1 MDMRGNILVP
11 IALFGW
17 IPLVLG
23 LFAFLPPRRAVIYGF
38 LIAWL
43 FLPMSHLKIQ
53 GFTDY
58 NKMSAACFGVLISA
72 MIFDSATL
80 FAFRPKI
87 WDLPMLIWCIC
98 PLFSSVSNG
107 LGWYDGIS
115 AVAYQTTF
123 WGLPYLIGRMYF
135 NDLVGLRELAMGI
148 LIGGLVYV
156 PLCWYEIRFSPQ
168 LHRIVYGYHQF
179 EFAQT
184 KRYGG
189 FRPMVFMQH
198 GLAVGLWMA
207 AATLTAFWLYLSKT
221 IRRLWELPMG
231 LVFVVLLATSVW
243 CHSTGSVVLLLG
255 GLAVVLL
262 TQWTRWPVWV
272 IALALAPTTYMIV
285 RGNNLWTGQDL
296 IKSIARADPDR
307 AASLRVRL
315 QSERLLL
322 DRAMQRPDFGW
333 GGWNRFRQYDEE
345 GNAQGVPDAL
355 WIIAVGHHG
364 LVGLI
369 SLTACLTLPLLLLVW
384 KIPVRYWLHP
394 GAAPAAAIAML
405 CALYMCDNLMNA
417 MINPIFILGAG
428 GICGLALSLRRPLPA
443 PARPQGAAPLQ
454 APALPPG
461 RAHAGA

>member
-1 MDMRGNILVP
+1 
-11 IALFGW
+11 
-17 IPLVLG
+17 
-23 LFAFLPPRRAVIYGF
+23 
-38 LIAWL
+38 
-43 FLPMSHLKIQ
+43 
-53 GFTDY
+53 
-58 NKMSAACFGVLISA
+58 
-72 MIFDSATL
+72 
-80 FAFRPKI
+80 
-87 WDLPMLIWCIC
+87 
-98 PLFSSVSNG
+98 
-107 LGWYDGIS
+107 
-115 AVAYQTTF
+115 
-123 WGLPYLIGRMYF
+123 
-135 NDLVGLRELAMGI
+135 
-148 LIGGLVYV
+148 
-156 PLCWYEIRFSPQ
+156 
-168 LHRIVYGYHQF
+168 
-179 EFAQT
+179 
-184 KRYGG
+184 
-189 FRPMVFMQH
+189 
-198 GLAVGLWMA
+198 
-207 AATLTAFWLYLSKT
+207 
-221 IRRLWELPMG
+221 
-231 LVFVVLLATSVW
+231 
-243 CHSTGSVVLLLG
+243 
-255 GLAVVLL
+255 
-262 TQWTRWPVWV
+262 
-272 IALALAPTTYMIV
+272 MIV